1 MNVYIALHKAIRE
14 NLFDLVG
21 YKMAVYIVTKDLHN
35 GQYETETLGNVN
47 LKNKDSIMNFI
58 NQYGNHDVIGIRMLG
73 IIISKKPLDYVL
85 DYDKDMLMRLIEDE
99 I

>member
-1 MNVYIALHKAIRE
+1 
-14 NLFDLVG
+14 
-21 YKMAVYIVTKDLHN
+21 MAVYIVTKDLHN

-58 NQYGNHDVIGIRMLG
+58 NHDVIGIRMLS
-73 IIISKKPLDYVL
+73 IIISKKPLDYVP